1 VICQTNLTAKEC
13 SGHTLVLDH
22 HAGRQRACVYSFLG
36 ARCVADA
43 GLGATGMAI
52 GDNPNDGPCPF
63 PDSSWL
69 GAGGSDVKLPT
80 TTYRSK
86 ER

>member
-1 VICQTNLTAKEC
+1 
-13 SGHTLVLDH
+13 
-22 HAGRQRACVYSFLG
+22 LG

-43 GLGATGMAI
+43 GLGARGMAI

-69 GAGGSDVKLPT
+69 GAGGSDAKLPT
-80 TTYRSK
+80 TTYRTK
-86 ER
+86 KDNIIHHYDKICKQAIPTRQIFR